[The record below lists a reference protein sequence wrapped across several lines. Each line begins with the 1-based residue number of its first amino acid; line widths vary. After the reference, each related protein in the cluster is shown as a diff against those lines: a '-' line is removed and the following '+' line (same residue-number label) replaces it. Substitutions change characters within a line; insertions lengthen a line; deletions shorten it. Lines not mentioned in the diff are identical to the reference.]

1 MNEHLDAATKRAKEK
16 VDWLLELEKAPTT
29 LNVHYYSYYKGK
41 FLAYY
46 KGCRDEGE
54 LTRKLQTYK
63 APVHPNGTTSFQQS
77 IYKALGGLN
86 EAGIV
91 VQPSDLPKLL
101 PDDPMEPALKIMA
114 GVRAYFQGKLLHRH
128 RDSRHVLFNTEIIAV
143 AYKRFSDMVPLAID
157 HEMVRGLERGMEY
170 AMRDGLNLTGPD
182 AQARCQMMV
191 QEPSNVASRRT
202 DLQKKLDRLQAA
214 SGELRKLLV

>member
-1 MNEHLDAATKRAKEK
+1 MIVNEHLDTATKRAKEK

-63 APVHPNGTTSFQQS
+63 APVHANGTASFQQS

-114 GVRAYFQGKLLHRH
+114 GVRAYFQGRLLHRR
-128 RDSRHVLFNTEIIAV
+128 RDTLYLTPKLMQLHTSASLIWFHWPLTTRWFVAWRGEWNT
-143 AYKRFSDMVPLAID
+143 RC
-157 HEMVRGLERGMEY
+157 
-170 AMRDGLNLTGPD
+170 AMG
-182 AQARCQMMV
+182 
-191 QEPSNVASRRT
+191 
-202 DLQKKLDRLQAA
+202 
-214 SGELRKLLV
+214 